1 MLIYLICI
9 NEGCN
14 KNRQMHKLEESKLKM
29 DDIVF
34 SLLSPTVLPVL
45 LFHSYDVFYV
55 VVYANHSQMSLSR
68 QEH

>member
-1 MLIYLICI
+1 
-9 NEGCN
+9 
-14 KNRQMHKLEESKLKM
+14 MHKLEESKLKM

-34 SLLSPTVLPVL
+34 SLLSPTVLPML

-55 VVYANHSQMSLSR
+55 EFYANHSQMSLSR